1 VLSTS
6 LRMIDD
12 ILSKQ
17 DCMIV
22 YIDTEC
28 LHSVVIENIMLM
40 LVDGFACMSYNCGVG
55 LERYVESLSGN
66 GSLDIVSRRY
76 HVIKG
81 HINPCD

>member
-1 VLSTS
+1 MLSTS

-40 LVDGFACMSYNCGVG
+40 LVDGFVCMF
-55 LERYVESLSGN
+55 
-66 GSLDIVSRRY
+66 I
-76 HVIKG
+76 
-81 HINPCD
+81 